1 MFFTRDKSFYKT
13 LVTLAIP
20 IALQNAVTFAVG
32 LADNVMIGTLGDSAI
47 SGVYVG
53 SQLQTLLQ
61 MFIGGIE
68 GAILILAAQ
77 YWGKRDTKSIRRIAA
92 IGVRFA
98 LLIGLVITVTAFL
111 LPSQIVSLFTSD
123 ASVIESGTVYVR
135 VVSLSYIFF
144 CISQVMVATMRAVET
159 AKIGLYVSFVTLIV
173 NVICNYILIF
183 GKLGFPA
190 LGVTGAAVAT
200 LFSRIIEAAVMV
212 IYVRCVDK
220 KLKLRFADLLKRGG
234 ELTRDF
240 LRYGLPIMGG
250 QVVWSVNMLGQ
261 TMILGRYD
269 AGVIEAAVMVVY
281 VRCVDKKLKLRFAD
295 LLKRGGELTR
305 DFLRYGLP
313 IMGGQVVWSVNML
326 GQTMIL
332 GRYDAGVI
340 AAVSIANMLHNMM
353 YIAMNGLS
361 SAVGIITG
369 KTVGSGRMEKIREYA
384 RTTQVIF
391 LGLGILSG
399 IAVHFLR
406 DPFIGLYGASD
417 AAVAYAREF
426 INVISVTIIG
436 TCYQAACLFG
446 LVKSGGD
453 ISFVFRNDTIFVFLV
468 VLPSAI
474 IASYLGAPPW
484 VVFACLKCDQILKC
498 FVAVVKIN
506 RYNWMKNLTRETN
519 EV

>member
-98 LLIGLVITVTAFL
+98 LLIGLVITATVFL

-212 IYVRCVDK
+212 
-220 KLKLRFADLLKRGG
+220 
-234 ELTRDF
+234 
-240 LRYGLPIMGG
+240 
-250 QVVWSVNMLGQ
+250 
-261 TMILGRYD
+261 
-269 AGVIEAAVMVVY
+269 VY
-281 VRCVDKKLKLRFAD
+281 VRCIDKKLKLRFAD

-369 KTVGSGRMEKIREYA
+369 KTVGSGRMDKIREYS

>member
-1 MFFTRDKSFYKT
+1 
-13 LVTLAIP
+13 
-20 IALQNAVTFAVG
+20 
-32 LADNVMIGTLGDSAI
+32 
-47 SGVYVG
+47 
-53 SQLQTLLQ
+53 
-61 MFIGGIE
+61 
-68 GAILILAAQ
+68 
-77 YWGKRDTKSIRRIAA
+77 
-92 IGVRFA
+92 
-98 LLIGLVITVTAFL
+98 
-111 LPSQIVSLFTSD
+111 
-123 ASVIESGTVYVR
+123 
-135 VVSLSYIFF
+135 
-144 CISQVMVATMRAVET
+144 
-159 AKIGLYVSFVTLIV
+159 
-173 NVICNYILIF
+173 
-183 GKLGFPA
+183 
-190 LGVTGAAVAT
+190 
-200 LFSRIIEAAVMV
+200 
-212 IYVRCVDK
+212 
-220 KLKLRFADLLKRGG
+220 
-234 ELTRDF
+234 
-240 LRYGLPIMGG
+240 MG
-250 QVVWSVNMLGQ
+250 
-261 TMILGRYD
+261 
-269 AGVIEAAVMVVY
+269 VY
-281 VRCVDKKLKLRFAD
+281 VRCIDKKLKLRFAD

-369 KTVGSGRMEKIREYA
+369 KTVGSGRMDKIREYS